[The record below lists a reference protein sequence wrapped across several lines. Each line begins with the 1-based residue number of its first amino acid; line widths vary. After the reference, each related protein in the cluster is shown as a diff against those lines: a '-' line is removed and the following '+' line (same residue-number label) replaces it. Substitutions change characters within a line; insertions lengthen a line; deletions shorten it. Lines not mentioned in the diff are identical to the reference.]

1 MELEIGKK
9 PSALMPVAMSLAA
22 LVLIGIQ
29 LAANGFK
36 PEVDEGALAH
46 LWQLLIAA
54 QLPVIAFFAYRWLRS
69 APRQAL
75 TILGVQMLALV
86 TASLP
91 VFILGW

>member
-9 PSALMPVAMSLAA
+9 PSALLPVVMSLVAIV
-22 LVLIGIQ
+22 LVGIQ
-29 LAANGFK
+29 LATHGFK

-54 QLPVIAFFAYRWLRS
+54 QLPLIGFFAYRWLRQ

-75 TILGVQMLALV
+75 TILGVQVLALV
-86 TASLP
+86 TALLP
-91 VFILGW
+91 IFILGW